1 MAQVAG
7 SFLAAGDSA
16 AMPPAAYIP
25 WVNNG
30 MPQEGAS
37 FRSWESEKNM
47 CVGGEG
53 ATDVAITPKQM
64 QRYLT
69 PN

>member
-25 WVNNG
+25 WANDD
-30 MPQEGAS
+30 MPQEGRV

-47 CVGGEG
+47 CVGG
-53 ATDVAITPKQM
+53 VKVQLM
-64 QRYLT
+64 LL
-69 PN
+69 